1 MSGQWFDGR
10 SWNVQ
15 VHSTSCP
22 HLWCQRL
29 AQLVECGGGGELEI
43 GLLIELVRPDVPIGR
58 GRGRSCEVG
67 RGGG

>member
-1 MSGQWFDGR
+1 MECAGALQ
-10 SWNVQ
+10 Q
-15 VHSTSCP
+15 LP

-43 GLLIELVRPDVPIGR
+43 ELLIELVWSDVPIGC

-67 RGGG
+67 RGG

>member
-1 MSGQWFDGR
+1 MEDNGMCMCI
-10 SWNVQ
+10 
-15 VHSTSCP
+15 H
-22 HLWCQRL
+22 
-29 AQLVECGGGGELEI
+29 QLPPICGVNAWYSLLSGGGGELEI

>member
-1 MSGQWFDGR
+1 M
-10 SWNVQ
+10 Q
-15 VHSTSCP
+15 VHSSSCP

-67 RGGG
+67 AGGG

>member
-1 MSGQWFDGR
+1 MECASALQQLPPF
-10 SWNVQ
+10 V
-15 VHSTSCP
+15 V
-22 HLWCQRL
+22 

-67 RGGG
+67 GG